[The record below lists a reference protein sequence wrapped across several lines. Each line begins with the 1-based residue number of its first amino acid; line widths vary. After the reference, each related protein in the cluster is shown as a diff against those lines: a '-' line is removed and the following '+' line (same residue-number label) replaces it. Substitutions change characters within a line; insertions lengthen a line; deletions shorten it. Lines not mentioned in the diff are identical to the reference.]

1 VTDADADAGVGDR
14 GGRSLGTTNAGTVGA
29 KRAGGGRRCNAL
41 RIGERRASATKKK
54 MRTETETDAREA
66 DDSEETETTLV
77 CVRTWDEKELVD
89 AARVSAGSAWK
100 PGGIGGGFGVGGVGL
115 GPRVAGSPGRGEIR
129 QSVQKVAR
137 SKGVSSGRK
146 YTSKYRGVHQTFP
159 TGRWEAQ
166 FRRNG
171 KPTSLGC
178 FDREEEAAK
187 AYDRMMLW
195 CEMHASQ
202 LATSG
207 VSSPQKQGAVALNF
221 DVSTYA
227 NDLHALE
234 HMSQDDLMLELR
246 RLGRV
251 QASGAVNFLP

>member
-1 VTDADADAGVGDR
+1 MTDADADGDRGDR
-14 GGRSLGTTNAGTVGA
+14 GGRSLGTTNAGTTGA
-29 KRAGGGRRCNAL
+29 KRAVRGRRCNAL

-54 MRTETETDAREA
+54 MRTETETDAGEA

>member
-1 VTDADADAGVGDR
+1 MVGVVDDAAGDAGDR
-14 GGRSLGTTNAGTVGA
+14 GTPRRRVVGM
-29 KRAGGGRRCNAL
+29 KRVGGVGGRRCNAL
-41 RIGERRASATKKK
+41 RIGERRASATKKMTMK
-54 MRTETETDAREA
+54 TETKTETENA
-66 DDSEETETTLV
+66 ETEAETTTLV

-89 AARVSAGSAWK
+89 AVRVSAGSAWK

-137 SKGVSSGRK
+137 SKGVSSGRT

-202 LATSG
+202 LATTG

>member
-1 VTDADADAGVGDR
+1 MVSVDDDAGDR
-14 GGRSLGTTNAGTVGA
+14 GTSRRRVESKMKRGGGA
-29 KRAGGGRRCNAL
+29 DGRRCNAL
-41 RIGERRASATKKK
+41 RIGERRASATKKMK
-54 MRTETETDAREA
+54 TETKTENAEAEAETETET
-66 DDSEETETTLV
+66 TTTLV

-89 AARVSAGSAWK
+89 AVRVSAGSAWK
-100 PGGIGGGFGVGGVGL
+100 PGGIGAGFGVGGVGL

-137 SKGVSSGRK
+137 SKGVSSGRT

-202 LATSG
+202 LATTG